1 MVPGATHRIV
11 ILSILLGQ
19 KISGSTNSASY
30 GGFQS
35 HTWAVLKPWSARA
48 KGAFLKL
55 LVLGTFPAVQR
66 LRLPLPVQEV
76 WIHSL
81 VRELRLYMT
90 HSQKKN
96 PKHKQQKQYC
106 NKFNKGFLKIVYI
119 KKILKKIKIKLQ
131 VLAPIV

>member
-1 MVPGATHRIV
+1 MAPRATHHIV

-30 GGFQS
+30 GGFES

-66 LRLPLPVQEV
+66 LRLLLPVQGV
-76 WIHSL
+76 RIHSL
-81 VRELRLYMT
+81 VRELRFYMT

-96 PKHKQQKQYC
+96 QNTKNRSNIVTNSIKA
-106 NKFNKGFLKIVYI
+106 FLKWSI
-119 KKILKKIKIKLQ
+119 
-131 VLAPIV
+131 

>member
-1 MVPGATHRIV
+1 MAPRATHRIV

-30 GGFQS
+30 GGFES

-66 LRLPLPVQEV
+66 LRLPLPVQGV
-76 WIHSL
+76 RIHSL
-81 VRELRLYMT
+81 VRELRFYMT

-96 PKHKQQKQYC
+96 QNTKNRSNIVTNSIKA
-106 NKFNKGFLKIVYI
+106 FLKWSI
-119 KKILKKIKIKLQ
+119 
-131 VLAPIV
+131 